1 MVYINQWSK
10 EKNNLIQDLNNALDN
25 NKLGKRFMKKYNLS
39 LYDIKELVEIVKCSQ
54 VTTINSNIEKV
65 LSDYNIFHF
74 MRDGDIGWI
83 IADSRFIECYED
95 FEGVYEHICP
105 NCGKH
110 FYYKAKHYYDKCSD
124 CIRNELT

>member
-25 NKLGKRFMKKYNLS
+25 NKSGKRFMKKYNLS
-39 LYDIKELVEIVKCSQ
+39 LYDIKELVEIVRCSQ

-65 LSDYNIFHF
+65 LSDYNIFH
-74 MRDGDIGWI
+74 
-83 IADSRFIECYED
+83 Y
-95 FEGVYEHICP
+95 
-105 NCGKH
+105 CGKH

-124 CIRNELT
+124 CKRNELT